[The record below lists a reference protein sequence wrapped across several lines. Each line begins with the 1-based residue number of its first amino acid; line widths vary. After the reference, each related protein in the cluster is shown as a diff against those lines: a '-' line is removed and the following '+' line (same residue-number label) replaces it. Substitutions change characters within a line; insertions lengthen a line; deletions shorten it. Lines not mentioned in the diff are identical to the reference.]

1 MNPGGAH
8 SHLFFLRG
16 VSKKPGSQSGAQEVK
31 ILLDL
36 NQPLPSYMAMANDLI
51 SLFNLA
57 PPVKCR
63 LTTTG
68 FHQAQRWTFKW
79 DECRGLRENEEFKM
93 FFALLLK
100 KSSQYVYKRSS

>member
-1 MNPGGAH
+1 MHTVTSSFSGEFP
-8 SHLFFLRG
+8 
-16 VSKKPGSQSGAQEVK
+16 KKPGSQSGAQEVK

-36 NQPLPSYMAMANDLI
+36 NQPLPSYVAMANDLI
-51 SLFNLA
+51 SLFTLA

-63 LTTTG
+63 LTTAG

-100 KSSQYVYKRSS
+100 NPFNMSIRGAAK